1 MLETSEHLFAH
12 FVPATGMVKAVEVVV
27 VVVAISAAM
36 AMAMVMVTS
45 IATSL
50 VSTIV
55 EVEAVVM
62 LFEGQMV

>member
-1 MLETSEHLFAH
+1 MLEASEHLFAH

-27 VVVAISAAM
+27 VVAISAAM
-36 AMAMVMVTS
+36 AMVMFTS
-45 IATSL
+45 VATSL